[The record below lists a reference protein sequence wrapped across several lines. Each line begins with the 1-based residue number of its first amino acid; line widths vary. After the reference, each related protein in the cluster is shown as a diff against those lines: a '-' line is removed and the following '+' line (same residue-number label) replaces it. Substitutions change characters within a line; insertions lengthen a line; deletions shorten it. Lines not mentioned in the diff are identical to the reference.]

1 MSFSDEQVRD
11 MLEIKERTIQKIEK
25 YEREIQLLEKQL
37 AILDSIVKQSSFAK
51 ASSLPKAEEAGAEG
65 GLREQQQ
72 QRRQQQRP
80 AAEEEEVGA
89 EGNNDDAD
97 ADDSIP
103 ITHGNGGRI
112 IAGAS
117 VTPEQ
122 ITITLDES
130 LDIDEGTSPFRSF
143 FLGRIIGEMKR
154 KDAEDPAVP
163 DGSAVDCIVNRDG
176 SSIREIIVKNYRQ
189 KERVKEII
197 STAGWSLSR
206 MLDNADR

>member
-51 ASSLPKAEEAGAEG
+51 ASSLPKAEEAEPAG

-72 QRRQQQRP
+72 QRP
-80 AAEEEEVGA
+80 AAAEEEAGA
-89 EGNNDDAD
+89 EGNDDDDD

-103 ITHGNGGRI
+103 ITHGNGGRV

-130 LDIDEGTSPFRSF
+130 LDIDEGTPPFRSF

-176 SSIREIIVKNYRQ
+176 SSIRKIVVKNYRQ